1 MWIAQR
7 ALLAIAKTFK
17 PKQQVESNYDIER
30 EYLKLKVSIEVFF
43 ITEYMV
49 TLGRSNDAWDKQLHT
64 FVNLGTCFVFLIEK
78 KNKLN
83 LI

>member
-43 ITEYMV
+43 YYRVHGDPRAQQRCM
-49 TLGRSNDAWDKQLHT
+49 R
-64 FVNLGTCFVFLIEK
+64 
-78 KNKLN
+78 
-83 LI
+83 